1 MSDPTLTPSPGGAV
15 PQLDAGAAVSYGW
28 EKFKTYPLQFVVL
41 VIGVFAVQ
49 AVWSLVSNTITPRVN
64 GIVGL
69 LVSIGIT
76 AVGLALAFLVEAG
89 VWRASLGVTR
99 GQAPSFSQ
107 FTETHNLGPFAL
119 TAFLY
124 GLIAGVGF
132 LLCII
137 PGILWLIFAAY
148 APILALEKGMG
159 PGEAFSTSINYVKE
173 NFSQVFLILLVCWLI
188 GIAGVILCCV
198 GVLVTY
204 PISRIA
210 IVHSYR
216 ALNQEPITP

>member
-28 EKFKTYPLQFVVL
+28 EKFKTYPLQFIVL
-41 VIGVFAVQ
+41 VLAVFGVQ
-49 AVWSLVSNTITPRVN
+49 LVWSFISNFITPRVN
-64 GIVGL
+64 GIFGIL
-69 LVSIGIT
+69 LSIGI
-76 AVGLALAFLVEAG
+76 AAIGLALAFVVEAG

-99 GQAPSFSQ
+99 GQVPSFSQ
-107 FTETHNLGPFAL
+107 FTQTDNLAPFAL
-119 TAFLY
+119 TAIFY
-124 GLIAGVGF
+124 GLIAAIGF

-137 PGILWLIFAAY
+137 PGIVWLIFGAY

-159 PGEAFSTSINYVKE
+159 PVEAFSTSINFVR
-173 NFSQVFLILLVCWLI
+173 NNLGQVFLILLVCWLI
-188 GIAGVILCCV
+188 GIAGVVLCCV

-216 ALNQEPITP
+216 ALTNEPVVP